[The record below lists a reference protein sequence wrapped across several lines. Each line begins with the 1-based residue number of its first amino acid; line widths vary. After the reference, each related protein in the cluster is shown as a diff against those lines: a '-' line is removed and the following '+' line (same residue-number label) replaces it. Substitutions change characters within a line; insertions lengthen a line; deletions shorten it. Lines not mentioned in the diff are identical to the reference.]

1 MPYDYKY
8 LVNYPIKLEKISLLN
23 SANRD
28 LIKTILKKN
37 TFRNLLDINFWN
49 YNLIVDN
56 YSKEKNRN
64 FEKSYLNL
72 FFLTKNNKLKNL
84 DLKKYFISNYSFF
97 SKETQKIIISN
108 Y

>member
-1 MPYDYKY
+1 MTKSHSFKFLKYLLIALVFYNIISLIILFSPLKSLKYSLWKLMPYDYKY
-8 LVNYPIKLEKISLLN
+8 LINYPIKLEKISLLN

-56 YSKEKNRN
+56 YSKEK
-64 FEKSYLNL
+64 K
-72 FFLTKNNKLKNL
+72 
-84 DLKKYFISNYSFF
+84 
-97 SKETQKIIISN
+97 
-108 Y
+108 